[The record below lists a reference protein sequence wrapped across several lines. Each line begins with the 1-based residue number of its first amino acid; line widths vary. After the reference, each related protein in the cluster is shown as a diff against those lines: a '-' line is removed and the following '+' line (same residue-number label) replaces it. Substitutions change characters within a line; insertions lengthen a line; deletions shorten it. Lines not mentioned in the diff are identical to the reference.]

1 MEEEE
6 EALRDAGEMVR
17 ERDRERRRDREQD
30 RDLPATFSMVR
41 SRKALM
47 DSDVPRTEEEEEEEE
62 VDWEPDVEGVA
73 GTWVRGGILEPKI
86 AGHGKH
92 RLCGGPSVA
101 RPSALGL

>member
-1 MEEEE
+1 
-6 EALRDAGEMVR
+6 
-17 ERDRERRRDREQD
+17 
-30 RDLPATFSMVR
+30 
-41 SRKALM
+41 M
-47 DSDVPRTEEEEEEEE
+47 DSGVPRSEEEEEEEE
-62 VDWEPDVEGVA
+62 VDIYKEEVEGVA